1 MKTPMVAIGCSLF
14 RRFCNRVRASW
25 NERRPIF
32 AQAQRMSSRVT
43 GRQRSAHQLH
53 SFAACADA
61 WRLLR
66 SFLPPRSPWQRAG
79 FYSKLPFFLTVSLPC
94 NTHLKQLQE
103 RDGAIDGARQQL
115 RMLL

>member
-43 GRQRSAHQLH
+43 GRQRSAHQPH

-61 WRLLR
+61 WRL
-66 SFLPPRSPWQRAG
+66 PRSSLRPPALALAARL
-79 FYSKLPFFLTVSLPC
+79 LP
-94 NTHLKQLQE
+94 Q
-103 RDGAIDGARQQL
+103 
-115 RMLL
+115 